1 MRCTDMMPYRQ
12 LVSST
17 QSLPPPDLI
26 QAYTGWPGDSCWGVD
41 SVDSID
47 IYSRYCRYCRYSRCQ
62 DTNVY
67 EAVPRGPPVPL
78 VPVPEG
84 GSVLLAARSD
94 GDVASIATLLKPGTR
109 HV

>member
-1 MRCTDMMPYRQ
+1 MMPYLQ

-41 SVDSID
+41 IVDSLDSVDSV
-47 IYSRYCRYCRYSRCQ
+47 
-62 DTNVY
+62 DTVDTHVD
-67 EAVPRGPPVPL
+67 EAVTRGPPVPL

-94 GDVASIATLLKPGTR
+94 GDVASITALLEPGTR